1 MENFLDSIFSKLLK
15 PIEVIFGA
23 IFGFIFS
30 SKITT
35 LIFGFLFMNLIG
47 YTLMRLDKKYAKE
60 DKPKV
65 AIGDSKDLTYIIRQA
80 GNGLRNKQM
89 LDEADEL
96 EERAENAKTFEKAMK
111 IINQYVEFVAEDE
124 LEEEEEF
131 E

>member
-60 DKPKV
+60 DKRRISERTLFLTALLFGSVGILLGMKKFRHKTLHKSFT
-65 AIGDSKDLTYIIRQA
+65 IGIPLIIAAQIILVIYTLIK
-80 GNGLRNKQM
+80 GM
-89 LDEADEL
+89 L
-96 EERAENAKTFEKAMK
+96 
-111 IINQYVEFVAEDE
+111 V
-124 LEEEEEF
+124 
-131 E
+131 